1 MKTPRRVNKTKEVTE
16 QQTASI
22 PVSDAKA
29 LFDAVSKDN
38 TKTIVLGKPQ
48 VVRQSPVK
56 AGGETELTEQA
67 ATSQSLPDGVASALL
82 NQEAPQTPLFK
93 VFDSANPVVLSGEL
107 PDLPDRDLDLEN
119 TIDQAFEKAGLPVDT
134 TTDQL
139 VNQAVE
145 QLNAEGIDFDA
156 LLEQGTA
163 MMEQLMAGIDH
174 TGPAIPGTIEMD
186 IEQDDGSIKHH
197 VFDNPDRTDHVV
209 AMAQCDVLI
218 QRYDQQKLEQA
229 TKPPVKPLRAKLFGF
244 F

>member
-1 MKTPRRVNKTKEVTE
+1 MKTPRRVNKTKDVTE

-82 NQEAPQTPLFK
+82 NQEAPQT
-93 VFDSANPVVLSGEL
+93 SANPVVLSGEL

-119 TIDQAFEKAGLPVDT
+119 PLNQAFEKARLAITADI
-134 TTDQL
+134 DQL
-139 VNQAVE
+139 IDQLAVTE
-145 QLNAEGIDFDA
+145 SKAEDDDFDA
-156 LLEQGTA
+156 LLEQSTA
-163 MMEQLMAGIDH
+163 MMEQLMTGID
-174 TGPAIPGTIEMD
+174 TNVPTIAGTIEMD
-186 IEQDDGSIKHH
+186 IEQDDGTIKHH
-197 VFDNPDRTDHVV
+197 VFDNPDRIKHIA
-209 AMAQCDVLI
+209 AMAQCDALI
-218 QRYDQQKLEQA
+218 QQFDQRKLEQA
-229 TKPPVKPLRAKLFGF
+229 TKPPVKPLRVGWFSWL
-244 F
+244 